1 MRPPHV
7 ERSRLRVGLVA
18 RRTAFGAALGA
29 SLAAATALLGLACGV
44 FHTHHSPNAAFEMTV
59 VVSLPLA
66 ALIEELVFRRLL
78 LEWTTR
84 LIGRWPALLLGSAL
98 FAALHARNPGFGVA
112 GAIGV
117 FLAGL
122 WLGQLYLQSRRVV
135 AGTAAHLAWNVG
147 ISVVLGLPVS
157 GIHLGGLLHFGP
169 TRDGFF
175 SGGEFGPEAS
185 PVAWAVF
192 AAAVVALEIHHR
204 RRVHAQ

>member
-1 MRPPHV
+1 MRPPDV
-7 ERSRLRVGLVA
+7 ERPRLRTGLVA
-18 RRTAFGAALGA
+18 RRTAYGAALGA

-44 FHTHHSPNAAFEMTV
+44 FHTHSPNAAFEMTIV
-59 VVSLPLA
+59 MSLPLA

-122 WLGQLYLQSRRVV
+122 WLGQLYLQTRRVV

-169 TRDGFF
+169 TRDDFL

-192 AAAVVALEIHHR
+192 AAAVVALEIQHR
-204 RRVHAQ
+204 WRVHAR